1 MPRVERAGASLYYE
15 IYGDRDDPAVV
26 FAHGAGGNAAS
37 WWQQVPLFVDRG
49 LRVIVFDHR
58 GFARS
63 VCAETDLA
71 VTHFPADLLAI
82 LDAEDIERTA
92 VVCQSMGGWTGL
104 PTAVQHPER
113 LRCLVL
119 CGTPGGLWTDVI
131 RDSFAKIA
139 ERVQGIGGI
148 VGPGGAALAS
158 DFPTREPQMAFL
170 YEQIANMNDVPTA
183 LLDSISAAQTQP
195 AELEGFGTPTLVISG
210 DKDVLFPPDA
220 LEHVAATIPGARFEL
235 FEGAGHSTYFEQP
248 EHFNAVVGAFVDEH
262 LARP

>member
-15 IYGDRDDPAVV
+15 IYGDPNDPAVV

-37 WWQQVPLFVDRG
+37 WWQQVPFFLDRG
-49 LRVIVFDHR
+49 FRVVVFDHR

-63 VCAETDLA
+63 ACAEGDLA

-82 LDAEDIERTA
+82 LDAEKIDRTA
-92 VVCQSMGGWTGL
+92 LVCQSMGGWTGL

-119 CGTPGGLWTDVI
+119 CGTPGGLWTDVV

-148 VGPGGAALAS
+148 VGPGGAALA
-158 DFPTREPQMAFL
+158 DDYPAREPKMAFL
-170 YEQIANMNDVPTA
+170 YEQIANMNDVSPA
-183 LLDSISAAQTQP
+183 LLTSMSAAQTQP
-195 AELEGFGTPTLVISG
+195 AELEGFATPTLVISG
-210 DKDVLFPPDA
+210 DKDVLFPPDV
-220 LEHVAATIPGARFEL
+220 LENVVATIPGAQLERFD
-235 FEGAGHSTYFEQP
+235 GAGHSTYFEQP
-248 EHFNAVVGAFVDEH
+248 DRFNAVVAAFVDKH
-262 LARP
+262 